1 MTYSREEQETTLVFD
16 NSTGEWNVYST
27 VPKHIRKLSNLCE
40 LQTLEEEDGR
50 PTAVKGIL
58 QEKQVTMKNLRVMT
72 EEQRQKAAERLSKAR
87 NAVINNE
94 K

>member
-1 MTYSREEQETTLVFD
+1 MTYSREEQETILNFD
-16 NSTGEWNVYST
+16 NSTGQWNVYST

-40 LQTLEEEDGR
+40 LENLEEEDGR

-72 EEQRQKAAERLSKAR
+72 EEQRLKAAERLSKAR
-87 NAVINNE
+87 NVQ

>member
-16 NSTGEWNVYST
+16 NSTGQWNVYST

-40 LQTLEEEDGR
+40 LQTLEEEAGQ
-50 PTAVKGIL
+50 TIAVKGVL
-58 QEKQVTMKNLRVMT
+58 QEKQVSMKHVRVMS
-72 EEQRQKAAERLSKAR
+72 EEQRQKAAERLAKAR
-87 NAVINNE
+87 D